1 MSSSTPPPP
10 PPAGPPMGPG
20 PQGPGPQGGLSP
32 EGPYFVNLMG
42 QEQGPYH
49 INDLRN
55 MAATQQIRSD
65 TAVRHGENA
74 YFPAKQVP
82 GVFSDKDYVT
92 TLIISWLVGIFGID
106 RFYLGYTGL
115 GIAKLLTL
123 GGCGVWAIVDL
134 ILIAMRKVPDAQGRP
149 LA

>member
-1 MSSSTPPPP
+1 
-10 PPAGPPMGPG
+10 MGPG

-55 MAATQQIRSD
+55 MAATQQIKSD
-65 TAVRHGENA
+65 TAVRHGDGA
-74 YFPAKQVP
+74 YFPAKQIQ

-92 TLIISWLVGIFGID
+92 TLIISWLVGVFGID

-115 GIAKLLTL
+115 GIAKLLTF
-123 GGCGVWAIVDL
+123 GGCGVWALVDL
-134 ILIAMRKVPDAQGRP
+134 IMIAMRKVPDAQGRP